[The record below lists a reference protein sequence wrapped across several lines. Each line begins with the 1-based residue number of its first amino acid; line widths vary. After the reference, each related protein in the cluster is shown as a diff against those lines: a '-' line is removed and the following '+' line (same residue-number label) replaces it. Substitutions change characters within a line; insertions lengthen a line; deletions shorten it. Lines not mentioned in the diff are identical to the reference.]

1 VSVPR
6 ALAVDLAL
14 LTVALDDHEKDVG
27 ATLALLASDAAAA
40 VLSYVGLS
48 VRVRARD
55 SYVELTTLGDD
66 IEIDGIKASIR
77 IPWESVA
84 SAARADD
91 PRIVLVLY
99 ASTAGAFV
107 DLAADLAWL
116 TGRSMDDVLLDHDI
130 GQRIHAHPTESLR
143 SLSTVN
149 QAVGVLIGQGRSLE
163 EARDCLDAAAA
174 VAGTSR
180 QDAATGVLAS
190 LRAQTDAEAGDHLP
204 SG

>member
-1 VSVPR
+1 MSIPT

-27 ATLALLASDAAAA
+27 ATVALLASDTAAA
-40 VLSYVGLS
+40 VASYVGLS
-48 VRVRARD
+48 VRMWVRD

-66 IEIDGIKASIR
+66 AESDGIATSMR
-77 IPWESVA
+77 IPWESVT
-84 SAARADD
+84 SDARAVE

-116 TGRSMDDVLLDHDI
+116 TGRSMDAVLLDHDI
-130 GQRIHAHPTESLR
+130 GQRIHVHPTESLR

-149 QAVGVLIGQGRSLE
+149 QAIGVLIGQGRSLD
-163 EARDCLDAAAA
+163 EARDCLNAAAA
-174 VAGTSR
+174 EAGTSR
-180 QDAATGVLAS
+180 LDAAAGVLAL
-190 LRAQTDAEAGDHLP
+190 LRAQTDVSTWNHLP
-204 SG
+204 GG